1 MAKDLE
7 RKAQE
12 AVIGIEKGV
21 REISN
26 LLRDLN
32 AVVGH
37 ALRYKGNYF
46 TLPAGEDEYKA

>member
-7 RKAQE
+7 TRARK
-12 AVIGIEKGV
+12 AVIGIEKEV

-32 AVVGH
+32 AVVTH
-37 ALRYKGNYF
+37 ALRYKGKYY
-46 TLPAGEDEYKA
+46 TLPAGEDEYKV